1 MATDYTARASM
12 DNDWNRHGSDGGKS
26 RKERKTNTLEESQR
40 KTAGKQATQHHA
52 QINPNIVVADTHK
65 NIDFVNDGNGG
76 FRDTTSVDE
85 TVNYGEDRLD
95 RVTHKVTDTNKT
107 WITSVFHLPY
117 SMCEEVPDYYPVLD
131 KKGDPTYKE
140 DGTPKMRSRWVIK
153 PGMEDEAKRYFA
165 ETLAFFGD
173 NVTLGGQ
180 ESIHGGSINLDESR
194 PHMQIISD
202 ALTRDTRSKDPHALK
217 NGFSLAM
224 GNHRKS
230 HRIPHMDYKTGTQ
243 LLDKNGEPKTRLER
257 SKDKA
262 ERHHREFKAYM
273 LERGFEIEAERD
285 PERHN
290 RKQSINEYALTQDLA
305 READETLAVAADTAE
320 QTEERLQQIDAVAD
334 RNRKMVSK
342 HKTENKA
349 ERAEIKKERTELDS
363 ERDQFIEAANAKA
376 DELYEREQTII
387 TDSRE
392 KWERDEKPEVE
403 RQAHE
408 MSRLEWEQSKGPAYR
423 KKVAD
428 EERTKISEELGP
440 LRDAAATDRA
450 KAKEDR
456 EQAAQVREAL
466 KAREDAL
473 SAKEDEINEVWS
485 KADTRA
491 QGYVDWVEET
501 MNGPLRVRKEA
512 REKAEQQLDEM
523 AGVSP
528 YWLEEKAK
536 AKTITNKRTG
546 ETITQYELFRRQQVN
561 EIIDKNA
568 PTQESLDRT
577 MATSRDQLDQERE
590 RLVARLH
597 QGQRQGDRN
606 RGRDNGLSL

>member
-305 READETLAVAADTAE
+305 READETLAAVEDARNELAEEDLSLMAKEDMIGNALEIAEKRETKASQLEEVAEA
-320 QTEERLQQIDAVAD
+320 
-334 RNRKMVSK
+334 
-342 HKTENKA
+342 KTK
-349 ERAEIKKERTELDS
+349 ELD
-363 ERDQFIEAANAKA
+363 
-376 DELYEREQTII
+376 EREQTII
-387 TDSRE
+387 ADSRE
-392 KWERDEKPEVE
+392 NWERDEKPEVV

-408 MSRLEWEQSKGPAYR
+408 MSRLEWEQSKGSAYR

-428 EERTKISEELGP
+428 EERKKISEELGP
-440 LRDAAATDRA
+440 LRDEAAADRA
-450 KAKEDR
+450 KAREDR

-485 KADTRA
+485 KADRRA
-491 QGYVDWVEET
+491 QAYVDRVEEI
-501 MNGPLRVRKEA
+501 MEHPLRVRKEA
-512 REKAEQQLDEM
+512 REKAEQQLDDM

-528 YWLEEKAK
+528 YWLDEKSK
-536 AKTITNKRTG
+536 AKTITSKKTG
-546 ETITQYELFRRQQVN
+546 DTITQYELFRRQQVN
-561 EIIDKNA
+561 EIIDRHA
-568 PTQESLDRT
+568 PTQDFLDRT
-577 MATSRDQLDQERE
+577 MEKSRDQRDQERAE
-590 RLVARLH
+590 TLASLRKGRE
-597 QGQRQGDRN
+597 QRDRN
-606 RGRDNGLSL
+606 RGRDNGMSL

>member
-12 DNDWNRHGSDGGKS
+12 DNDWNRNGPDNGKDRVT
-26 RKERKTNTLEESQR
+26 RKRNTLEESQR

-76 FRDTTSVDE
+76 FRDATSVED
-85 TVNYGEDRLD
+85 TIAYGEERLG

-153 PGMEDEAKRYFA
+153 PGMEDEAKRYFD

-224 GNHRKS
+224 GDHRKS
-230 HRIPHMDYKTGTQ
+230 RRIPHMDYKTGTQ
-243 LLDKNGEPKTRLER
+243 LLDKNGEPKTRLEG

-262 ERHHREFKAYM
+262 ERHHREFKAHM
-273 LERGFEIEAERD
+273 LELGFEIEAERD

-290 RKQSINEYALTQDLA
+290 RRQNTDEYALTQDLA
-305 READETLAVAADTAE
+305 REATETFSLAADTAE
-320 QTEERLQQIDAVAD
+320 QTEERLQKIDAVAD
-334 RNRKMVSK
+334 RNRKMSIK
-342 HKTENKA
+342 H
-349 ERAEIKKERTELDS
+349 KKERAELDS
-363 ERDQFIEAANAKA
+363 ERGQFVDAANAKA

-387 TDSRE
+387 ADSRE

-423 KKVAD
+423 KEVAD
-428 EERTKISEELGP
+428 EERKKISEELGP
-440 LRDAAATDRA
+440 LRDEAAADRA
-450 KAKEDR
+450 KAREDR

-485 KADTRA
+485 KADETA
-491 QGYVDWVEET
+491 QGYVGKVKELMDK
-501 MNGPLRVRKEA
+501 PLGVRKEV
-512 REKAEQQLDEM
+512 REQAEEKLLEAAGSSPDWLDRRSKADVLTLTDGREVTRQQLYRNQEINELRGRGIDPQTIETAMDRSIDE
-523 AGVSP
+523 A
-528 YWLEEKAK
+528 AQAR
-536 AKTITNKRTG
+536 AKT
-546 ETITQYELFRRQQVN
+546 L
-561 EIIDKNA
+561 A
-568 PTQESLDRT
+568 SLRKG
-577 MATSRDQLDQERE
+577 RE
-590 RLVARLH
+590 
-597 QGQRQGDRN
+597 QRDRN
-606 RGRDNGLSL
+606 RGRDNGMSL